1 MKLNTAKITFMET
14 FSLYFAN
21 IHPIH
26 DGPFEDSSRIEG
38 KKTIPSI
45 LQ

>member
-26 DGPFEDSSRIEG
+26 DGPF
-38 KKTIPSI
+38 
-45 LQ
+45 

>member
-14 FSLYFAN
+14 FSLYFTN

-26 DGPFEDSSRIEG
+26 DGPF
-38 KKTIPSI
+38 
-45 LQ
+45 